1 MATLEWVRFGVGAAF
16 LLGGLLTF
24 AFELL
29 GVFRFHY
36 VLNRMQIAATGDT
49 LGIGFSLIGLM
60 IMSGWNFTTLKF
72 MLIVI
77 LLWFSSPVSSHML
90 ARLEVMSNPHL
101 GDHCELPEW
110 RRMKE
115 TGWRHLWSL
124 TGIGR
129 SMITEYDDLYEYLIS
144 ISHRVCYSG
153 ELYKEFIKFR
163 ADLYV
168 VQFSHGS
175 DLDHAGIAGL
185 SDHGGGSRCGRDD
198 GAVFGHA
205 QKIIQYAHGERP
217 ESICTDAGFTGG

>member
-101 GDHCELPEW
+101 GDHCELPEEISSE
-110 RRMKE
+110 KNVE
-115 TGWRHLWSL
+115 TDEGDRLEAFVEL
-124 TGIGR
+124 DGDR
-129 SMITEYDDLYEYLIS
+129 KEYD
-144 ISHRVCYSG
+144 HR
-153 ELYKEFIKFR
+153 I
-163 ADLYV
+163 
-168 VQFSHGS
+168 
-175 DLDHAGIAGL
+175 
-185 SDHGGGSRCGRDD
+185 
-198 GAVFGHA
+198 
-205 QKIIQYAHGERP
+205 
-217 ESICTDAGFTGG
+217 